1 MSNAIFRQKPSVK
14 RKKNRS
20 QQALAIALR
29 RMLKKPRAVTGII
42 ILLILILIAV
52 FAPIIMPY
60 DYALADVPSRF
71 SPPSF
76 SHFFGTDH
84 LGRDVLSRMMYGGR
98 FSLTIG
104 IVSIIFA
111 VFLGL
116 IFGSLA
122 GYFGGWIDMIIMRA
136 LDIIQSIPGLLMAI
150 CISSVLGPGFWQCIV
165 SVALASLPDYV
176 RMLRATM
183 MGICGSEYIEAAVS
197 INCSK
202 FRVIAVHI
210 LPNTLSPLI
219 VTATMGIAMAILT
232 ASSMSFIG
240 LGVQSPLPEWGA
252 MLSDAKSYIRE
263 YPYLVTFPGLA
274 IMITVLAVNMIGDA
288 LRDALDPKLK
298 K

>member
-1 MSNAIFRQKPSVK
+1 MPNSVQKQK
-14 RKKNRS
+14 LDIKQKEKRS
-20 QQALAIALR
+20 QQILVIALR
-29 RMLKKPRAVTGII
+29 RMLKNPKAVTGIV
-42 ILLILILIAV
+42 ILLILVLVAV
-52 FAPIIMPY
+52 FAPLIMPY
-60 DYALADVPSRF
+60 EYAAADVPGRL

-76 SHFFGTDH
+76 SHLFGTDQ
-84 LGRDVLSRMMYGGR
+84 LGRDVLSRMMFGGR

-104 IVSIIFA
+104 IASIILA
-111 VFLGL
+111 VVLGL

-122 GYFGGWIDMIIMRA
+122 GYFGGWVDMIIMRV

-165 SVALASLPDYV
+165 SVALASLPDYI

-183 MGICGSEYIEAAVS
+183 MSIRGSEYIEAAVS

-202 FRVIAVHI
+202 FRIIAVHV
-210 LPNTLSPLI
+210 LPNTVSPLI

-240 LGVQSPLPEWGA
+240 LGVQAPLPEWGA

-263 YPYLVTFPGLA
+263 YPYLVTFPGMA